1 MVEGK
6 NKVPI
11 REGLFHFSPSGI
23 EPPHLIGSRCQTC
36 GQIFFPAR
44 IQCSKCSAKDLKEVS
59 LSSRGRLYSYTVIY
73 QAPPGYTGKTPYAV
87 GKVDLPERERI
98 LAPLIDVE
106 PSELKIGMEM
116 ELVIG
121 KAFED
126 PERGE
131 VVTYQFR
138 PYKGGRGC
146 ARL

>member
-11 REGLFHFSPSGI
+11 REGLFYFSPSGI
-23 EPPHLIGSRCQTC
+23 EPPHLIGSRCQNC
-36 GQIFFPAR
+36 GQTFFPVKV
-44 IQCSKCSAKDLKEVS
+44 QCPKCSAKDLKEVS
-59 LSSRGRLYSYTVIY
+59 LSSRGKLYSYTVIY
-73 QAPPGYTGKTPYAV
+73 QAPPGYMGKTPYAV

-98 LAPLIDVE
+98 LAPLVDVD

-138 PYKGGRGC
+138 PYKGGRG
-146 ARL
+146 